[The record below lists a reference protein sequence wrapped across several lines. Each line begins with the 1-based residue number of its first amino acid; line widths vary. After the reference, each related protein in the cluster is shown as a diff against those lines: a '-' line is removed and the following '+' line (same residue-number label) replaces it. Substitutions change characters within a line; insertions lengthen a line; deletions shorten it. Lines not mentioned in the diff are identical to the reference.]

1 MTDSSIGR
9 TELVRRV
16 AAARGIPQATVAAVL
31 AGIEAEILTA
41 VRAGTRVT
49 LAKFGTFERRDRAE
63 RTGHNPRTGEAI
75 TIGAHSTL
83 AFRASPEARA

>member
-1 MTDSSIGR
+1 MTDSIGR

-49 LAKFGTFERRDRAE
+49 LAKFGAFERRDRAE

-75 TIGAHSTL
+75 TIAAHSTL